1 MRRCCWWCR
10 CRKTWKMK
18 SKFSNNF
25 PLNGKSISIQIVGVT
40 FEERNRSRSIDDVLS
55 MFQLIAFISFTRKF
69 LFDHRS
75 NKLRLIVSLINKIF
89 QIRLMSVASSSTT
102 SSKISTR
109 DITKSS
115 EKINKKIKG
124 AVRNIY
130 LLFNKKITFIM
141 ARKREKL
148 KNWFSL
154 LRSEVPLNTFAI
166 FSIVVLRHENIFSLS
181 WLILARKRVF
191 CLRMI

>member
-1 MRRCCWWCR
+1 
-10 CRKTWKMK
+10 MK

-141 ARKREKL
+141 ARKRGKIEKL
-148 KNWFSL
+148 
-154 LRSEVPLNTFAI
+154 I
-166 FSIVVLRHENIFSLS
+166 
-181 WLILARKRVF
+181 
-191 CLRMI
+191 